1 MQNYKKICDLLSSDE
16 CKGFV
21 NKFLHLNPAQIA
33 LQYRDKLPCDA
44 SILALIV
51 QLYQKGQQ
59 KLPAWVQNYCALTAK
74 SFEQSTSQTVALYKT
89 TFMQG
94 TKLLV
99 LGGGLG
105 VDEWALA
112 NTFNQITSIDNDAE
126 LNEIVAFNA
135 KRLGFNNCERLTQ
148 TAETF
153 LQNTTDF
160 FDCIY
165 TDPDRRD
172 GQGARKITLQHSTPD
187 IIGLLPTLWLHTK
200 KLVIKA
206 SPVIDIKDTAK
217 QLGFVSE
224 VRVIALENEVKE
236 VLFTVEKDFAG
247 LHNTIATNFTNNG
260 WQEIANRGET
270 LKPTNSTM
278 ADCFF
283 YEPNL
288 AIIKANLH
296 QHYAAQMGL
305 GFLDE
310 KTAYYTSPQKVN
322 DFMGRVFSIKAVI
335 PFTKKSIAT
344 YLKQH
349 KIAKANIAKR
359 NFRLSV
365 DELKKMFTIKDGGE
379 DYLFFTQLQGKPFLY
394 HCTK

>member
-1 MQNYKKICDLLSSDE
+1 MQNYKKICDLLSNEE

-21 NKFLHLNPAQIA
+21 NKFIQLNPSQIA

-44 SILALIV
+44 STLALIV

-59 KLPAWVQNYCALTAK
+59 KLPAWVQNYCALTTK

-89 TFMQG
+89 TFIKG

-105 VDEWALA
+105 VDEWALS

-126 LNEIVAFNA
+126 LNRIVAFNA
-135 KRLGFNNCERLTQ
+135 SRLGINNCERLTQ
-148 TAETF
+148 TAESF
-153 LQNTTDF
+153 LQDTTDF

-187 IIGLLPTLWLHTK
+187 IIGLLPTLWKHTK
-200 KLVIKA
+200 KLIIKA
-206 SPVIDIKDTAK
+206 SPVIDINDTVK
-217 QLGFVSE
+217 QLGEVSE
-224 VRVIALENEVKE
+224 VRVIAVENEVKE
-236 VLFTVEKDFAG
+236 VLFSVEKGFTGQHD
-247 LHNTIATNFTNNG
+247 TIAANYTNNE
-260 WQEIANRGET
+260 WQEITYKGDVSE
-270 LKPTNSTM
+270 PPEST
-278 ADCFF
+278 ATDSFF

-288 AIIKANLH
+288 AIIKAGLH
-296 QHYAAQMGL
+296 KYYAAQLELGL
-305 GFLDE
+305 LDE
-310 KTAYYTSPQKVN
+310 KTAYYTSTQKVS
-322 DFMGRVFSIKAVI
+322 DFMGRAFSIKAII
-335 PFTKKSIAT
+335 PFSKKSIVT

-349 KIAKANIAKR
+349 NITKANVAKR

-365 DELKKMFTIKDGGE
+365 DELKKMFTIKDGGD
-379 DYLFFTQLQGKPFLY
+379 DYLFFTQQQGKPFLY

>member
-1 MQNYKKICDLLSSDE
+1 MQNYKKICDLLSSEE
-16 CKGFV
+16 CKGFI

-44 SILALIV
+44 STLALVV

-94 TKLLV
+94 SKLLV

-105 VDEWALA
+105 VDEWALT

-126 LNEIVAFNA
+126 LNQIVAFNA
-135 KRLGFNNCERLTQ
+135 KRLGIDNCERLTL
-148 TAETF
+148 TAEDY
-153 LQNTTDF
+153 LENTSAF

-187 IIGLLPTLWLHTK
+187 IIGLLPTLWRHTK
-200 KLVIKA
+200 KLIIKA
-206 SPVIDIKDTAK
+206 SPVIDIINTAK
-217 QLGFVSE
+217 QLEGVSE

-236 VLFTVEKDFAG
+236 VLFTVEKGFTGAY
-247 LHNTIATNFTNNG
+247 NTIATNYTNYK
-260 WQEIANRGET
+260 WQEIAHKGET
-270 LKPTNSTM
+270 LKPAHNNEEDS
-278 ADCFF
+278 FF

-288 AIIKANLH
+288 SIIKAGLH

-305 GFLDE
+305 GLLDE
-310 KTAYYTSPQKVN
+310 KTAYYTSTNNVN
-322 DFMGRVFSIKAVI
+322 DFLGRVFCIKAVL
-335 PFTKKSIAT
+335 PFSKKGIAT

-349 KIAKANIAKR
+349 KISKANIAKR

-365 DELKKMFTIKDGGE
+365 DELKKMFTIKDGGSE
-379 DYLFFTQLQGKPFLY
+379 YLFFTQLQGKPFLY

>member
-1 MQNYKKICDLLSSDE
+1 MQNYKKICDLLSNEE

-59 KLPAWVQNYCALTAK
+59 KLPAWVQNYCALTTK

-89 TFMQG
+89 TFIKG
-94 TKLLV
+94 SKLLV

-135 KRLGFNNCERLTQ
+135 LRLGINNCERLTQ
-148 TAETF
+148 TAETY
-153 LQNTTDF
+153 LQNTTAF

-187 IIGLLPTLWLHTK
+187 IIGLLPTLWQHTK
-200 KLVIKA
+200 KLIIKA

-217 QLGFVSE
+217 QLEGVSE
-224 VRVIALENEVKE
+224 VRVIAVDNEVKE
-236 VLFTVEKDFAG
+236 VLFTVEKDFTDVY
-247 LHNTIATNFTNNG
+247 NTIATNYTNNS
-260 WQEIANRGET
+260 WQEIEHKGET
-270 LKPTNSTM
+270 LKPAHSNVEDS
-278 ADCFF
+278 FF

-288 AIIKANLH
+288 AIIKSGLH
-296 QHYAAQMGL
+296 QQYAAQMGL
-305 GFLDE
+305 GLLDE
-310 KTAYYTSPQKVN
+310 KTAYYTSTKN
-322 DFMGRVFSIKAVI
+322 DEDFLGRVFSIKAVL
-335 PFTKKSIAT
+335 PFNKKGIAA

-349 KIAKANIAKR
+349 KISKANIAKR

-365 DELKKMFTIKDGGE
+365 DELKKMFTIKDGGD